1 MAAEKLQLDLEAL
14 ACSAAHVA
22 GQGED
27 LATAHLSADTRVA
40 AGSRAEWA
48 ALRRR
53 CTLRRRP
60 G

>member
-14 ACSAAHVA
+14 ACSAAYVA
-22 GQGED
+22 GQGAD

-40 AGSRAEWA
+40 AA
-48 ALRRR
+48 
-53 CTLRRRP
+53 RP